1 MAATYRT
8 KEGDTIDYI
17 AYQYYG
23 HTNNLVVEKILEE
36 NQQLAE
42 QPAVLPQGIMIILP
56 DEQGTA
62 VITTNKVKLWD

>member
-1 MAATYRT
+1 MAATYIT
-8 KEGDTIDYI
+8 KEGDTIDSI

-36 NQQLAE
+36 NQLLAE
-42 QPAVLPQGIMIILP
+42 QPAVLPHGIMIILP
-56 DEQGTA
+56 DEQATA